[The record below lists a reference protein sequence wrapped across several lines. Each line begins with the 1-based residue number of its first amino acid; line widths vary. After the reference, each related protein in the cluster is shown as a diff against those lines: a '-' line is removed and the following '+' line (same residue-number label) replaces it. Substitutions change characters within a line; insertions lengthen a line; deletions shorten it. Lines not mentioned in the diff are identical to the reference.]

1 MSKYYG
7 LHWTDDD
14 GTPIQLILDL
24 KKVRAW
30 ARSAP
35 NGEWTAWRRL
45 DVTRNPDGTLAEEV
59 AEATHAKHA
68 DKATSLYNPI
78 KLIFTGDVKGE
89 VKFNGSGD
97 TTINLTVPGLS
108 SLSSRISSLE
118 SRISSMSYRGNSSY
132 YD

>member
-24 KKVRAW
+24 KKVRTW

-45 DVTRNPDGTLAEEV
+45 DVTRNADGTLAEEV
-59 AEATHAKHA
+59 AEATHAKQA
-68 DKATSLYNPI
+68 DTATSLYNPI
-78 KLIFTGDVKGE
+78 RLTFNGDVTGN
-89 VKFNGSGD
+89 VQFNGSGD
-97 TTINLTVPGLS
+97 TTISLWGGVGACPVPAVW
-108 SLSSRISSLE
+108 IP
-118 SRISSMSYRGNSSY
+118 
-132 YD
+132 

>member
-14 GTPIQLILDL
+14 GTPIQIILDL
-24 KKVRAW
+24 QKVRAW

-45 DVTRNPDGTLAEEV
+45 DVTRNADGTLAEEV

-78 KLIFTGDVKGE
+78 RLTFNGDVSGS

-97 TTINLTVPGLS
+97 TTITLSVPGLS
-108 SLSSRISSLE
+108 SLSSRVSALE
-118 SRISSMSYRGNSSY
+118 GRTSSY
-132 YD
+132 GYSSSYNDYD

>member
-1 MSKYYG
+1 MGKYYG

-14 GTPIQLILDL
+14 GTPIQIILDL

-45 DVTRNPDGTLAEEV
+45 DVTRNADGTLAEEV
-59 AEATHAKHA
+59 AEAAHAKQA
-68 DKATSLYNPI
+68 DQATSLLNPI
-78 KLIFTGDVKGE
+78 KLIFNGDVSGE
-89 VKFNGSGD
+89 VKFNGSGN
-97 TTINLTVPGLS
+97 TTITLRVPGLS
-108 SLSSRISSLE
+108 SLSSRVANLE
-118 SRISSMSYRGNSSY
+118 NRNSYSNRND